1 MTSIFNYYLIVFNGA
16 LIGFMMFFV
25 IVVSPVVFK
34 TLSQDE
40 AARFLRAV
48 FPRLFL
54 VGLFSSLAMVMLSL
68 FGEERNLILISSV
81 ISAGFAVNYFILT
94 PKINKARDEVLAGDE
109 QMEQQF
115 KILHL
120 LSVSIFVIQI
130 CLSAFVVVTLSI

>member
-1 MTSIFNYYLIVFNGA
+1 MTSIFDYYLIVFNGA

-54 VGLFSSLAMVMLSL
+54 VGLFSSSAMVMLSL

-81 ISAGFAVNYFILT
+81 ISAGFAINYFILT
-94 PKINKARDEVLAGDE
+94 PKINKARDELLAGDE
-109 QMEQQF
+109 QMGKQF
-115 KILHL
+115 KIFHL
-120 LSVSIFVIQI
+120 LSVFIFVVQI
-130 CLSAFVVVTLSI
+130 CLSAFVVVTHSI